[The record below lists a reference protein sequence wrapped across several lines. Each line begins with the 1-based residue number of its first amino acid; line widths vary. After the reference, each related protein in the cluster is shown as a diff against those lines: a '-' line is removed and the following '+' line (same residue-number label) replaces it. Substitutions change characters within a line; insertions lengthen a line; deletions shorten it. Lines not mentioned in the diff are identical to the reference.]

1 MTKSSGS
8 EFHIGKA
15 SLVTERVAQLNA
27 CFSNFMQRLRCF
39 PVFEPRLAWYLLN
52 SPVGRQQLVFQSN
65 TTTGL
70 ANLNGTILGEVIT
83 PVPPLD
89 EQRAIA
95 AFLDR
100 ETERIDALVEK
111 KRLLIERLE
120 EYRTALITRTVTR
133 GLPPEAARAAGLDPS
148 PRLKASGV
156 EWLGD
161 VPVHWEVPRLDSRYE
176 IKLGKMLNE
185 ARITGEYLVPYL
197 RNVDVQWDRIN
208 LDELPQM
215 DVRPGESD
223 RYLIR
228 TGDILVCEGG
238 EPGRAAI
245 VPEVDDMKLAFQKAL
260 HRLRPRA
267 GEHPRF
273 LFYTLYCAAKRGA
286 FFAGANPNTIL
297 HLTGQMLSRYRLPSP
312 PLAEQIAISSFLDRA
327 TGDLKRLAEQAQ
339 GFIER
344 LQEYRTALIT
354 AAVTGKIDV
363 REHAVFGAT
372 GAGGAP

>member
-1 MTKSSGS
+1 MRTLPIHLNQRFLFYCLPFPLEALNDVTYATTVKHLSSLDVLK
-8 EFHIGKA
+8 F
-15 SLVTERVAQLNA
+15 
-27 CFSNFMQRLRCF
+27 RL
-39 PVFEPRLAWYLLN
+39 PL
-52 SPVGRQQLVFQSN
+52 
-65 TTTGL
+65 
-70 ANLNGTILGEVIT
+70 
-83 PVPPLD
+83 PPPD
-89 EQRAIA
+89 EQRSIVG
-95 AFLDR
+95 FLDR

-133 GLPPEAARAAGLDPS
+133 GLPPEAARAAGLDPT

-156 EWLGD
+156 DWLGD
-161 VPVHWEVPRLDSRYE
+161 VPEHWEVLRLDGRYE

-208 LDELPQM
+208 INALPQM
-215 DVRPGESD
+215 DVRPSELD
-223 RYLIR
+223 RYSIR
-228 TGDILVCEGG
+228 AGDILVCEGG

-245 VPEVDDMKLAFQKAL
+245 VPEIENGKFAFQKAL

-267 GEHPRF
+267 GECPRF
-273 LFYTLYCAAKRGA
+273 LYYTLYFAAELGV

-297 HLTGQMLSRYRLPSP
+297 HLTGQMLSRYRLPRP
-312 PLAEQIAISSFLDRA
+312 PVAEQIAIVDFLDR
-327 TGDLKRLAEQAQ
+327 TIGHVDRLAERDQD
-339 GFIER
+339 FIER

-363 REHAVFGAT
+363 REAAQ
-372 GAGGAP
+372 APVAAMLA